1 MTVVAARA
9 ARFADVAWPVLLL
22 LAAWQLWI
30 VAAHVPAIVAPAPA
44 AVLGELASDPTLYV
58 SAAAATIAVAIFGLV
73 IGTLLAVLL
82 AIAMWSTPFA
92 AGAMTFP
99 ALLVQ
104 STPLVA
110 MLPVIARLLG
120 YGEQTVVAATT
131 AITFLPTFVLV
142 ASGMRATPAGADG
155 VFDALGGARIAR
167 LVRLALPS
175 AVPSLLVA
183 LRIAAANSILA
194 ALIAEYL
201 IGSFGLGRLFA
212 DAQSQFL
219 APRAWAA
226 SLVATALSVAAYA
239 LARRCEGFGE
249 RFTT

>member
-1 MTVVAARA
+1 MNALVRRA
-9 ARFADVAWPVLLL
+9 ANVADVAWPVFVLLV
-22 LAAWQLWI
+22 AWQIWI

-44 AVLGELASDPTLYV
+44 AVAAELIGNPTLYAG
-58 SAAAATIAVAIFGLV
+58 AAAATLGVALAGL
-73 IGTLLAVLL
+73 ILGTLLGVALAVCVWL
-82 AIAMWSTPFA
+82 TPFA

-120 YGEQTVVAATT
+120 YGEQTVVAAAT

-142 ASGMRATPAGADG
+142 AAGMRATPAGTDAL
-155 VFDALGGARIAR
+155 FDALGSSRWTR
-167 LVRLALPS
+167 LRRLALPS
-175 AVPSLLVA
+175 AMPNLLVA
-183 LRIAAANSILA
+183 VRIAAANTILA

-201 IGSFGLGRLFA
+201 IGTFGLGRLFA

-219 APRAWAA
+219 TPRAWAA
-226 SLVATALSVAAYA
+226 SLVATVLSVSAYA
-239 LARRCEGFGE
+239 LARRFE
-249 RFTT
+249 RYGKTFTP

>member
-1 MTVVAARA
+1 VTFAKRVATI
-9 ARFADVAWPVLLL
+9 ADLTWPALVLLI
-22 LAAWQLWI
+22 AWQTWI
-30 VAAHVPAIVAPAPA
+30 VVAHVPAIVAPAPA
-44 AVLGELASDPTLYV
+44 AVITELASDPGLYAG
-58 SAAAATIAVAIFGLV
+58 AAAATLGVALAGLV
-73 IGTLLAVLL
+73 IGTLLGVALAAAVWL
-82 AIAMWSTPFA
+82 TPFA

-120 YGEQTVVAATT
+120 YGEQTVIAAAI

-142 ASGMRATPAGADG
+142 AAGMRATPPGT
-155 VFDALGGARIAR
+155 DALFDVLGSSRRGR
-167 LVRLALPS
+167 LRRLALPA
-175 AVPSLLVA
+175 AVPNLLIAV
-183 LRIAAANSILA
+183 RIAAANSILA

-201 IGSFGLGRLFA
+201 IGTFGLGRLFA

-219 APRAWAA
+219 TPRAWAA

-239 LARRCEGFGE
+239 LARRCERYGE

>member
-1 MTVVAARA
+1 VTLAARA
-9 ARFADVAWPVLLL
+9 ARFADLAWPAVLLL
-22 LAAWQLWI
+22 AVWQLWI
-30 VAAHVPAIVAPAPA
+30 VAAHVPPIVAPAPA
-44 AVLGELASDPTLYV
+44 AVVAELAHDPQLYAG
-58 SAAAATIAVAIFGLV
+58 AAASTIGVAFAGLVLGTLLGTALAVAIWL
-73 IGTLLAVLL
+73 
-82 AIAMWSTPFA
+82 TPFA

-120 YGEQTVVAATT
+120 YGEQTVVAAAT

-142 ASGMRATPAGADG
+142 ASGMRATPPGTGA
-155 VFDALGGARIAR
+155 VFDALGSSRATR

-175 AVPSLLVA
+175 AVPNLLVA

-194 ALIAEYL
+194 ALVAEYL
-201 IGSFGLGRLFA
+201 IGTFGLGRLFA
-212 DAQSQFL
+212 DAQSQML
-219 APRAWAA
+219 TPRAWAA

-239 LARRCEGFGE
+239 AARRFERLGE
-249 RFTT
+249 NFTV

>member
-1 MTVVAARA
+1 VNALVRRA
-9 ARFADVAWPVLLL
+9 ANVADVAWPVFVLLV
-22 LAAWQLWI
+22 AWQIWI

-44 AVLGELASDPTLYV
+44 AVAAELIGNPTLYAG
-58 SAAAATIAVAIFGLV
+58 AAAATLGVALAGL
-73 IGTLLAVLL
+73 ILGTLLGVALAVCVWL
-82 AIAMWSTPFA
+82 TPFA

-120 YGEQTVVAATT
+120 YGEQTVVAAAT

-142 ASGMRATPAGADG
+142 AAGMRATPAGTDAL
-155 VFDALGGARIAR
+155 FDALGSSRWTR
-167 LVRLALPS
+167 LRRLALPS
-175 AVPSLLVA
+175 AMPNLLVA
-183 LRIAAANSILA
+183 VRIAAANTILA

-201 IGSFGLGRLFA
+201 IGTFGLGRLFA

-219 APRAWAA
+219 TPRAWAA
-226 SLVATALSVAAYA
+226 SLVATVLSVSAYA
-239 LARRCEGFGE
+239 LARRFE
-249 RFTT
+249 RYGKTFTP

>member
-1 MTVVAARA
+1 VTSLAARA
-9 ARFADVAWPVLLL
+9 LRFADLAWPVLLL
-22 LAAWQLWI
+22 LVAWQVWI
-30 VAAHVPAIVAPAPA
+30 VAAHVPPIVAPAPA
-44 AVLGELASDPTLYV
+44 AVLDELVHDPQLYLG
-58 SAAAATIAVAIFGLV
+58 AAGATIGVALAGLV
-73 IGTLLAVLL
+73 LGTLLGVALAVVIWL
-82 AIAMWSTPFA
+82 TPFA

-120 YGEQTVVAATT
+120 YGEQTVVAAAT

-142 ASGMRATPAGADG
+142 ASGLRATPPGAEA
-155 VFDALGGARIAR
+155 VFDALGSSRAAR

-175 AVPSLLVA
+175 AVPNLLVA

-194 ALIAEYL
+194 ALVAEYL
-201 IGSFGLGRLFA
+201 IGAFGLGRLFA

-219 APRAWAA
+219 TPRAWAA
-226 SLVATALSVAAYA
+226 SLVATALSVGAYA
-239 LARRCEGFGE
+239 AARRCEKFGE
-249 RFTT
+249 LFTT